1 MPDEYILEIPEL
13 LEFIALFDIIMLNI
27 KIVHITEALY
37 YGMPF
42 QFLVD
47 CLNLTDFKNS
57 LRRVYLK
64 YNSKIS

>member
-13 LEFIALFDIIMLNI
+13 LEFIALFVKDVIMLNI

-47 CLNLTDFKNS
+47 S
-57 LRRVYLK
+57 V
-64 YNSKIS
+64 

>member
-1 MPDEYILEIPEL
+1 MEAMVSIPLFSPNEEGEL
-13 LEFIALFDIIMLNI
+13 GRHQSRCSIIMLNI

-47 CLNLTDFKNS
+47 S
-57 LRRVYLK
+57 V
-64 YNSKIS
+64 